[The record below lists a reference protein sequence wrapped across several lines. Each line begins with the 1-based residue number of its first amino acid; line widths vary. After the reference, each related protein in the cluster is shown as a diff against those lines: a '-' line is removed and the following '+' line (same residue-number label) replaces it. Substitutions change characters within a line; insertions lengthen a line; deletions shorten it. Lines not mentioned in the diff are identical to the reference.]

1 MDVKVNKDK
10 FWLVITNGLLL
21 IICIAFLLK
30 AYNSNIND
38 INWANEAFFLSI
50 LTITLNLISF
60 YVLKVKI
67 SEFQF
72 VIMFLMY
79 PFMYGRI
86 WLHYLNLD
94 EDVYWSLHKL
104 FSYYDMRLAS
114 VFCVCCTQALFL
126 GMILNYK
133 KYTNNLCLFNI
144 EEDDAD
150 LFNTGLLMLM
160 IGLPCRIITDINSII
175 TTQATGSIE
184 SIASRAGLADDFAYF
199 FIPAI
204 LFIMIGKPKIRKT
217 IFLIVCIYYVIV
229 MSVTGDR
236 RYYVTAIVAMGAF
249 LLFLN
254 SDKTKNVKWYKW
266 IFLGYLALVFVNFLE
281 VIRKMRLG
289 GLVSFVDFVKIYGAD
304 IFFMK
309 DLLMDIL
316 TEFGI
321 SFFSVV
327 AMMSNVEK
335 ILGYQYGM
343 SFIRAI
349 PTVFPIG
356 GIFGIFFDKGSPST
370 FINTYT
376 GLPVGATIFGDMYA
390 NFGYLSILGIII
402 LGVILSTIFN
412 NGAYYNKFNVVIY
425 YTEFYILI
433 NLVRCT
439 FFEIVRPIVW
449 CMITAIFLYQVVLKK
464 KDGKE

>member
-1 MDVKVNKDK
+1 MKVNKDK

-38 INWANEAFFLSI
+38 INWANEASSLSI

-72 VIMFLMY
+72 MIMFLMY

-356 GIFGIFFDKGSPST
+356 GIFGNFFDKGSPST